1 MTVKQLADLYK
12 VRLVISELKRLQT
25 SYYDVEISN
34 LKIKPSM
41 EEWVFDWVY
50 NSGEEQLE
58 TYLSKYNIKREELFH
73 E

>member
-1 MTVKQLADLYK
+1 MITRQIANLYK
-12 VRLVISELKRLQT
+12 IKLVISELESLQT
-25 SYYDVEISN
+25 KYYDAEISN

-41 EEWVFDWVY
+41 EHWVFDWVY

-58 TYLSKYNIKREELFH
+58 TYLSKYNLKREELFH